1 MKEFYIDTFNCLF
14 IPEKTANFEKILSDF
29 YKTDIAPVND
39 DTVRIDAS
47 AAFSRNAYHFKVL
60 GIGEGKLEYPI
71 LKSVYAYAVCN
82 GVKSVMFEYIENDNF
97 EIEDE
102 EEGDDE

>member
-1 MKEFYIDTFNCLF
+1 MKNHKNVKFHVIIVKKYNLSFIWIRISASYAYTPLAWGRIEMKEFYIDTFNCLF

-60 GIGEGKLEYPI
+60 GIGE
-71 LKSVYAYAVCN
+71 
-82 GVKSVMFEYIENDNF
+82 
-97 EIEDE
+97 
-102 EEGDDE
+102 